1 MNYPVLGMLMLQP
14 HHKKSS
20 YVRLAVSI
28 LHKGHQFSHT
38 GMQPEGSAAT
48 LPSSAQHWP
57 G

>member
-1 MNYPVLGMLMLQP
+1 MNYPVLGMLMGQP
-14 HHKKSS
+14 HHKNSF

-48 LPSSAQHWP
+48 LPS
-57 G
+57 